1 MPLLNESQ
9 QRVTEEYFRK
19 LAYLRGEDFLDIHN
33 KLRPLLSSSTE
44 TYCDIM
50 LEAGGDPR
58 YLAEKRLGKITLSTR
73 FYRATANNP
82 EIYPPRRPWY

>member
-1 MPLLNESQ
+1 MSQLNEGQ
-9 QRVTEEYFRK
+9 QMVTEEYFRK
-19 LAYLRGEDFLDIHN
+19 LAYLRGENFYDIVDDL
-33 KLRPLLSSSTE
+33 KPLLPQTTE

-73 FYRATANNP
+73 FYRATTNNP